1 VIEVADEGRG
11 ISAEDLPRIFE
22 RSSRIMADR
31 ARSNGETGLGL
42 SITKAIVEAH

>member
-11 ISAEDLPRIFE
+11 ISAEDLPR
-22 RSSRIMADR
+22 RSSRIKADGP
-31 ARSNGETGLGL
+31 RSNGGTGLGL